1 MFHDAIDKNTPSL
14 LRKKRLLGNR
24 EEISPEDVK
33 NLVSVLADHDFTYC
47 QQDNVVDGCYLAKYL
62 AKEVFNGCAP
72 LTRQGGTYY
81 LQTANHAFV
90 IKSLNGR
97 EMQVDEKVIESLG
110 EEKLDIS
117 YVKIAQGKI
126 DVTKEIDSDINGVDE
141 LTEMF
146 QKFMRIEDVKIASG
160 K

>member
-1 MFHDAIDKNTPSL
+1 MDVRHSL
-14 LRKKRLLGNR
+14 GRVIRIN
-24 EEISPEDVK
+24 
-33 NLVSVLADHDFTYC
+33 
-47 QQDNVVDGCYLAKYL
+47 
-62 AKEVFNGCAP
+62 
-72 LTRQGGTYY
+72 TYY
-81 LQTANHAFV
+81 LQSEGRAFV

-97 EMQVDEKVIESLG
+97 EMQVDEKVIESVG

-146 QKFMRIEDVKIASG
+146 QKFMRIEDVKV
-160 K
+160 KK

>member
-1 MFHDAIDKNTPSL
+1 MQSFF
-14 LRKKRLLGNR
+14 RKKRLLDNR

-47 QQDNVVDGCYLAKYL
+47 QQDNVIDGCYLAKYL

-72 LTRQGGTYY
+72 LTRQGDTYY

-97 EMQVDEKVIESLG
+97 EMQVDEKVIERLS
-110 EEKLDIS
+110 EEKLDVS
-117 YVKIAQGKI
+117 YVKITKGMVDI
-126 DVTKEIDSDINGVDE
+126 TKESDSSMNSVDE